1 MSKETRLIIIGPSSQ
16 SLQLHFVAEKT
27 AMVSGS
33 MEFTKE
39 QVELFREWF
48 DAVQDLNPDY
58 LKKGDYA
65 LGKKLYERLG
75 LRVPNSISTNV
86 GS

>member
-1 MSKETRLIIIGPSSQ
+1 MENGKL
-16 SLQLHFVAEKT
+16 
-27 AMVSGS
+27 
-33 MEFTKE
+33 EFTRE

-48 DAVQDLNPDY
+48 DAVQDLNPAY

-65 LGKKLYERLG
+65 LGKELYERLG
-75 LRVPNSISTNV
+75 LRVPNSISTNI